1 MEGGEAVGVG
11 VGTAGVVIAQGIFNL
26 DERYLKRMDKL
37 RSLDLLSSIIVGS
50 NDRAAQVLD
59 PMSRQSRSK
68 MATIRRQFNNLADGG
83 D

>member
-1 MEGGEAVGVG
+1 M
-11 VGTAGVVIAQGIFNL
+11 IAQGIFNF

-37 RSLDLLSSIIVGS
+37 RALDLLSSIIVGS
-50 NDRAAQVLD
+50 DDRAAQVLD